1 VSILIFEVTKPCLL
15 FLKGENYL
23 LFLGL
28 KLKTMSH
35 SDSPKQGSLFLWF
48 IIPFA
53 AILTLMF
60 VNINN
65 NAAAPMTKLP
75 GSVPAKEVEE
85 VKHEDDN
92 AAADTPSADAP
103 AAAEGPE
110 VAHPEEVKIENQK
123 IVKEAAPAEHK
134 DTEHK
139 GR

>member
-1 VSILIFEVTKPCLL
+1 MSILITEVMKPCLL
-15 FLKGENYL
+15 FLKGRNYL

-48 IIPFA
+48 IIPAA

-65 NAAAPMTKLP
+65 NAAVPMTKLP

-85 VKHEDDN
+85 VKHEDHK
-92 AAADTPSADAP
+92 AAADTTAH
-103 AAAEGPE
+103 AAEGAK
-110 VAHPEEVKIENQK
+110 VEEVKAE
-123 IVKEAAPAEHK
+123 VAPAKHVAPTPK
-134 DTEHK
+134 PAH
-139 GR
+139 

>member
-1 VSILIFEVTKPCLL
+1 MSILITEVTKPCLL
-15 FLKGENYL
+15 FLKGRNYL

-48 IIPFA
+48 IIPAA

-65 NAAAPMTKLP
+65 NAAVPMTKLP

-85 VKHEDDN
+85 VKHEDHK
-92 AAADTPSADAP
+92 AAADTTAH
-103 AAAEGPE
+103 AAEGAK
-110 VAHPEEVKIENQK
+110 VEEVKAE
-123 IVKEAAPAEHK
+123 VAPAKHVAPTPK
-134 DTEHK
+134 PAH
-139 GR
+139 

>member
-1 VSILIFEVTKPCLL
+1 MSILITEVTKPCLL
-15 FLKGENYL
+15 FLKGRNYL

-60 VNINN
+60 VNINH

-75 GSVPAKEVEE
+75 GEVPAKEVEE
-85 VKHEDDN
+85 VKHEDHK
-92 AAADTPSADAP
+92 AAADTAAH
-103 AAAEGPE
+103 AAEGAKVEEVKVVVEAAPE
-110 VAHPEEVKIENQK
+110 VA
-123 IVKEAAPAEHK
+123 PAHK
-134 DTEHK
+134 PAH
-139 GR
+139 

>member
-1 VSILIFEVTKPCLL
+1 MSILIFEVTKPCLL

-85 VKHEDDN
+85 VKHEDHN
-92 AAADTPSADAP
+92 AAADTPAPIADAP
-103 AAAEGPE
+103 AATEGPE
-110 VAHPEEVKIENQK
+110 VAHPEEVKI
-123 IVKEAAPAEHK
+123 VKEGAPAEHK

-139 GR
+139 GAN